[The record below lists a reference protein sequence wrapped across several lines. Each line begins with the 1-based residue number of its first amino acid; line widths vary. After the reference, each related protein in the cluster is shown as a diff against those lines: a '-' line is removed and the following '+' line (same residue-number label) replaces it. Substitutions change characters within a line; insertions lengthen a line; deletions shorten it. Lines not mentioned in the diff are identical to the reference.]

1 MVTTTK
7 PSLNHAPY
15 TNQNATEVQSM
26 MVKKDKTY
34 MVPVYIGQRIYKIF
48 LTGVGM
54 VVVGRGNG

>member
-15 TNQNATEVQSM
+15 TNQNTTEVQSM

-48 LTGVGM
+48 LT
-54 VVVGRGNG
+54 